1 MEDWTDEQRDSAA
14 KGFRDAG
21 GSWHMD
27 KCLTDP
33 CGPLW
38 FECLRCH
45 RLRTIEK
52 VADGKPG
59 VDGGV
64 RWRCKECGWSGTA
77 DKLYEYQT
85 DLLLNLVETPDCPP
99 AIRRQLDHCGW
110 LLHLI
115 SQGDEGA
122 LAESGNAARHAVR
135 VLHMF
140 GDWEPW
146 LSDTD

>member
-1 MEDWTDEQRDSAA
+1 ME
-14 KGFRDAG
+14 AG
-21 GSWHMD
+21 QPVNRA
-27 KCLTDP
+27 TY
-33 CGPLW
+33 
-38 FECLRCH
+38 
-45 RLRTIEK
+45 
-52 VADGKPG
+52 
-59 VDGGV
+59 GGV

-115 SQGDEGA
+115 SQGDKAA
-122 LAESGNAARHAVR
+122 LAESENAARHAVR

-146 LSDTD
+146 FSDTD